1 MQVCLFFKTALD
13 ADYTSLPLWRD
24 HLIKESTSAI
34 FSNRGIECWPIARE
48 GFSGSH
54 QGDVDGCMATLD
66 VMMMMMMMMMIMMM
80 MMVMMMMMMMMF
92 FDVFQLHFHED
103 LIT

>member
-1 MQVCLFFKTALD
+1 MQVGLFFKTALD
-13 ADYTSLPLWRD
+13 ADYTSLPFWRD
-24 HLIKESTSAI
+24 HLIKDSTSAI

-66 VMMMMMMMMMIMMM
+66 DDDDDDDD
-80 MMVMMMMMMMMF
+80 
-92 FDVFQLHFHED
+92 DVFLMFSSC
-103 LIT
+103 IFIKI

>member
-1 MQVCLFFKTALD
+1 MQVCLFLKTGSD
-13 ADYTSLPLWRD
+13 ADYTAPLSLWRD
-24 HLIKESTSAI
+24 HRIKDSTSAI

-66 VMMMMMMMMMIMMM
+66 DDDDDD
-80 MMVMMMMMMMMF
+80 
-92 FDVFQLHFHED
+92 DVFFLMFSSC
-103 LIT
+103 IFIKI